1 MAKKRV
7 NELARQFDLPPTEI
21 VKRLEKAGIKVKAAA
36 SAVDE
41 DAAVAAIT
49 GKPLPNGNGQAK
61 APQRP
66 RIQTGPGLGRPLG
79 TGDGPAKPSTPV
91 NPSARRAQEQKEREQ
106 QQAQQKRDGNRGGN
120 RGGQRGG
127 QRPTRSNITPP
138 GGGAAGPG
146 GVRRVVIDS
155 QAARRGPGGPG
166 GGPGPGPQ
174 RPPRGRGGRRR
185 RRYVDIEPEPLAAQA
200 AAAKKDIIR
209 INSGSSVKEVAE
221 YLQVSSAEIIKKL
234 MQMGEM
240 ATLTQTLAD

>member
-41 DAAVAAIT
+41 DTAVAAHT
-49 GKPLPNGNGQAK
+49 GKPLPNGNGQASPP
-61 APQRP
+61 ARP

-106 QQAQQKRDGNRGGN
+106 QQDQQDRDGNGGGTRGGP
-120 RGGQRGG
+120 QRGG
-127 QRPTRSNITPP
+127 PRPTRSNITPP

-146 GVRRVVIDS
+146 G
-155 QAARRGPGGPG
+155 
-166 GGPGPGPQ
+166 
-174 RPPRGRGGRRR
+174 
-185 RRYVDIEPEPLAAQA
+185 
-200 AAAKKDIIR
+200 
-209 INSGSSVKEVAE
+209 
-221 YLQVSSAEIIKKL
+221 
-234 MQMGEM
+234 
-240 ATLTQTLAD
+240 